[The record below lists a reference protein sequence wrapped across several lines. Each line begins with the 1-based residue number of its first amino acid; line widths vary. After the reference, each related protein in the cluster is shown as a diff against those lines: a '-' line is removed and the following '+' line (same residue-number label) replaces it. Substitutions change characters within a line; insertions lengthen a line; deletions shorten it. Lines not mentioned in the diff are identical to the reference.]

1 MAEQTATRTA
11 HTPGPWRYEPASSRL
26 IVWTADGPGRGAV
39 ADLTSQT
46 HVLPA
51 GQHSWEARKAEVEA
65 NARLI
70 AAAPE
75 LLAALTDLVE
85 RFTPEYMTDIA
96 AIDSAKAA
104 IAKATGASS

>member
-1 MAEQTATRTA
+1 
-11 HTPGPWRYEPASSRL
+11 
-26 IVWTADGPGRGAV
+26 
-39 ADLTSQT
+39 LTSQT

-75 LLAALTDLVE
+75 LLAALKEFSEEWASKL
-85 RFTPEYMTDIA
+85 PGC
-96 AIDSAKAA
+96 SADPCASCDKRKAF
-104 IAKATGASS
+104 IAKARAAVAKATS